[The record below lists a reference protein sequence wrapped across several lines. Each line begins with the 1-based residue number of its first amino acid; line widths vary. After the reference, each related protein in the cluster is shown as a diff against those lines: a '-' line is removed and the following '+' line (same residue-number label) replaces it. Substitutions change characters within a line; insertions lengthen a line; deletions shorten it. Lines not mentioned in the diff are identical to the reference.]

1 MQDKLK
7 ALVQSRRFWVAV
19 AGVVAVTTQS
29 LGITQLTQDQIE
41 YVVILAASWIVGDS
55 IRKTEVVSQWVQHK

>member
-1 MQDKLK
+1 MQDKLR

-29 LGITQLTQDQIE
+29 LGVTQLTQDQIE

-55 IRKTEVVSQWVQHK
+55 IRKTEVVSQ

>member
-19 AGVVAVTTQS
+19 AGIITVMGND
-29 LGITQLTQDQIE
+29 LGLFNLTQDQVTN
-41 YVVILAASWIVGDS
+41 VVLLCASWVVGDS
-55 IRKTEVVSQWVQHK
+55 IRKTEVLNP

>member
-7 ALVQSRRFWVAV
+7 ALVQSRRFWIAV

-55 IRKTEVVSQWVQHK
+55 IRKTEVVSQ

>member
-1 MQDKLK
+1 MNEKLK

-29 LGITQLTQDQIE
+29 LGVTQLTQDQIE

-55 IRKTEVVSQWVQHK
+55 IRKTEVVSQ

>member
-19 AGVVAVTTQS
+19 AGIITVMGND
-29 LGITQLTQDQIE
+29 LGLFNLTQDHVTN
-41 YVVILAASWIVGDS
+41 VVLLCASWVVGDS
-55 IRKTEVVSQWVQHK
+55 IRKTEVLNP

>member
-7 ALVQSRRFWVAV
+7 ALVQSRRFWIAV

-55 IRKTEVVSQWVQHK
+55 IRKTEVISQ

>member
-55 IRKTEVVSQWVQHK
+55 IRKTEVVSQ

>member
-1 MQDKLK
+1 MQDKLR

-55 IRKTEVVSQWVQHK
+55 IRKTEVVSQ

>member
-29 LGITQLTQDQIE
+29 LGITQLSQDQIE

-55 IRKTEVVSQWVQHK
+55 IRKTEVVSQ

>member
-1 MQDKLK
+1 MNEKLK

-29 LGITQLTQDQIE
+29 LGVTQLTQDKIE

-55 IRKTEVVSQWVQHK
+55 IRKTEVVSQ

>member
-1 MQDKLK
+1 MNEKLK

-19 AGVVAVTTQS
+19 AGVLAVTTQS
-29 LGITQLTQDQIE
+29 LGVTQLTQDQIE

-55 IRKTEVVSQWVQHK
+55 IRKTEVLNP

>member
-7 ALVQSRRFWVAV
+7 ALTQSRRFWVAV
-19 AGVVAVTTQS
+19 AGLVAVTTQS
-29 LGITQLTQDQIE
+29 LGITQLSQEQIE

-55 IRKTEVVSQWVQHK
+55 IRKTEVVSQ

>member
-1 MQDKLK
+1 MNEKLK

-19 AGVVAVTTQS
+19 AGVLAVTTQS
-29 LGITQLTQDQIE
+29 LGITQLTPDQIE

-55 IRKTEVVSQWVQHK
+55 IRKTEVLNP

>member
-7 ALVQSRRFWVAV
+7 ALIQSRRFWVAV

-29 LGITQLTQDQIE
+29 LGVTTLDADQIQ
-41 YVVILAASWIVGDS
+41 YIVLLAASWIVGDS
-55 IRKTEVVSQWVQHK
+55 IRKTEVIE

>member
-1 MQDKLK
+1 MNEKLK

-19 AGVVAVTTQS
+19 AGVLAVTTQG
-29 LGITQLTQDQIE
+29 LGITQLTPDQIE

-55 IRKTEVVSQWVQHK
+55 IRKTEVLNP

>member
-1 MQDKLK
+1 MNEKLK

-29 LGITQLTQDQIE
+29 LGVTQLTQDQIE

-55 IRKTEVVSQWVQHK
+55 IRKTEVLNP

>member
-19 AGVVAVTTQS
+19 AGIITVMGND
-29 LGITQLTQDQIE
+29 LGLFNLSQDQVTN
-41 YVVILAASWIVGDS
+41 VVLLCASWVVGDS
-55 IRKTEVVSQWVQHK
+55 IRKTEVLNP